1 MTVALSCT
9 RPALHDGVPSRMRVL
24 TEAPPL
30 PLTILLEERET
41 HRVSQAASEQRMDP
55 TVNLPKEEDIHRQK
69 TSPRGTALQAYR
81 QFD

>member
-1 MTVALSCT
+1 MTVALSRT

-30 PLTILLEERET
+30 PLKTLLDWG
-41 HRVSQAASEQRMDP
+41 SQAASEQRTDP
-55 TVNLPKEEDIHRQK
+55 TVNLPKEDDTHRQK
-69 TSPRGTALQAYR
+69 TSPRGTALQVYR

>member
-30 PLTILLEERET
+30 PLKTLWEEREI
-41 HRVSQAASEQRMDP
+41 HRVSQAASEQRTDP
-55 TVNLPKEEDIHRQK
+55 TVNLPKEDDIHRQK
-69 TSPRGTALQAYR
+69 TSPRGTALQVYR

>member
-1 MTVALSCT
+1 MTVALSST
-9 RPALHDGVPSRMRVL
+9 RPALHDGVPSL

-30 PLTILLEERET
+30 PLKTLLEERET
-41 HRVSQAASEQRMDP
+41 HRVSQAASEQRTDP

-69 TSPRGTALQAYR
+69 TSPRGTALQVYR